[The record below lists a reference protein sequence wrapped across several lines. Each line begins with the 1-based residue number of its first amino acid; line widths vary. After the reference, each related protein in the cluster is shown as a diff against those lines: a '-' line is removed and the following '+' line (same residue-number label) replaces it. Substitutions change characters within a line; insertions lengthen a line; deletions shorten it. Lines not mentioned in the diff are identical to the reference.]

1 MNSMVQPVV
10 VGVDGSPPSQQALQW
25 AAKAA
30 MARDLPLAILYA
42 SQLAGTVD
50 SYEYVSPEA
59 EEAGQQLLSKT
70 ESEVKDRFPDLA
82 CSTEFAHESPASA
95 LVNASRQAALVVVGN
110 RGHGGF
116 HDLLLGST
124 SLHTAMHAHCSVA
137 VIRPPTPKE
146 QGGAV
151 GRIVVGVDA
160 SLPSQAAL
168 RLAFA
173 EAGSTGRPVTAVHAF
188 TSALTAYPPALMP
201 QVSDLKADRDRAA
214 DLLARELLPWQ
225 AEHPDIEVDTVIVQ
239 GDASWALVQYSQ
251 GAHLVVVGSRG
262 LGGFAGLIF
271 GSVGHV
277 LIHHAGCPVLIARDT
292 ENNQ

>member
-1 MNSMVQPVV
+1 MNSVVQPVV

-42 SQLAGTVD
+42 SQFAGTAD
-50 SYEYVSPEA
+50 AYEYVSLEA
-59 EEAGQQLLSKT
+59 EEAGQQLLSKA
-70 ESEVKDRFPDLA
+70 EAEVKDRFPDLA
-82 CSTEFAHESPASA
+82 CSTEFAHENPASA
-95 LVNASRQAALVVVGN
+95 LVDASRQAALVIVGN

-124 SLHTAMHAHCSVA
+124 SLHTAMHAHCPVA
-137 VIRPPTPKE
+137 VIRPTSTEE
-146 QGGAV
+146 QGAA

-160 SLPSQAAL
+160 SVPSQAAL

-173 EAGSTGRPVTAVHAF
+173 EASLTGRPVTAVHAF

-201 QVSDLKADRDRAA
+201 QVSDLKADRDRAR

-271 GSVGHV
+271 GSVGHA

-292 ENNQ
+292 DDSQ